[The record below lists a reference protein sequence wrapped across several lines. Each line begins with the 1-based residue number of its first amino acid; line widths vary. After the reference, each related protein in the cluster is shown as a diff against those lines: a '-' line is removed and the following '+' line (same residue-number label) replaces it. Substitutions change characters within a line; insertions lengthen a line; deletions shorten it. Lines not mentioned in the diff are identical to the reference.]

1 MMLKKLAYVA
11 VFVSDQA
18 RALDF
23 YTNVLGFETRI
34 DTPAADGGRFVT
46 IGLAGQDLELVLWP
60 GTPGRGKVALGAPAA
75 QYTIDTDD
83 CRSALES
90 LESHGVTFEPPE
102 VIEMPWGLLA
112 RFRDPDGN
120 MLQFRELRLVP
131 GQR

>member
-1 MMLKKLAYVA
+1 MPKKLAYVS

-34 DTPAADGGRFVT
+34 DSPAADGGRFVT
-46 IGLAGQDLELVLWP
+46 VGLTGQDFELVLWP
-60 GTPGRGKVALGAPAA
+60 GTPGRGKAALGAPAA

-83 CRSALES
+83 CRAAFES
-90 LESHGVTFEPPE
+90 LGSRGVTFEPPE

-120 MLQFRELRLVP
+120 VLQFRELRLAPVP
-131 GQR
+131 R